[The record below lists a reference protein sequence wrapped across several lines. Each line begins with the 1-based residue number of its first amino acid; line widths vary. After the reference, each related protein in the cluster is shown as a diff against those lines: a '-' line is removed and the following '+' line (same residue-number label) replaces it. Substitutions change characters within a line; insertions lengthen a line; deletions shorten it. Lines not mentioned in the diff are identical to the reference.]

1 MTKLLRKTEYPALKG
16 LWTMEDILKHYV
28 NKEAG
33 IVANYERPLC
43 KDTRV
48 KQKVGFKPGLYNF
61 VLGLRPWQ
69 INKRSNNQYRNTL
82 KVKTGHGVELQRIKC
97 MS

>member
-1 MTKLLRKTEYPALKG
+1 
-16 LWTMEDILKHYV
+16 MEDILKHYV

-61 VLGLRPWQ
+61 VLGLRP
-69 INKRSNNQYRNTL
+69 
-82 KVKTGHGVELQRIKC
+82 
-97 MS
+97 